1 MKFYKPTLK
10 HTLFL
15 HSNKAIITKNT
26 AGSKNITYSWNIPP
40 FQIDEMAEM
49 QIGSIASIN
58 ANSTAIYTFRVQTPM
73 SYGYTNYCSD
83 GGLPILF
90 STLLNNMNAM
100 FRNDFGVI
108 LCQQNINNITL
119 QVSDDYT
126 DPLAGIGT
134 GVNFVICIVIQEFQ
148 MSLQEISNP
157 YQDAIEQVKR
167 PAFNSLP
174 PV

>member
-15 HSNKAIITKNT
+15 HSNKATVTTSGTKNL
-26 AGSKNITYSWNIPP
+26 TYSWNIPP
-40 FQIDEMAEM
+40 FQIDELAEM
-49 QIGSIASIN
+49 QIGSIASMN
-58 ANSTAIYTFRVQTPM
+58 ASTTNIYTFRVQNPM

-83 GGLPILF
+83 NGLPILF

-100 FRNDFGVI
+100 FRNDFGII

-119 QVSDDYT
+119 QVSDDYSN
-126 DPLAGIGT
+126 PSAGIPNT
-134 GVNFVICIVIQEFQ
+134 VNFVMCIVIQEFQ

-157 YQDAIEQVKR
+157 YQDAIDQVKR
-167 PAFNSLP
+167 PSFNSLP